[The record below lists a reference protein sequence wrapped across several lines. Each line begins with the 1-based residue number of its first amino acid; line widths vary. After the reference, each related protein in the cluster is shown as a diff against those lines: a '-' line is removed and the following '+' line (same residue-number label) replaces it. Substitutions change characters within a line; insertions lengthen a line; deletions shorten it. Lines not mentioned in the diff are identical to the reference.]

1 MNAAAAKQQKKAKGR
16 RVTFPM
22 PKRVVVVGDL
32 NGDDEALAAL
42 LRGTGL
48 TDAQGH
54 WAADNAHLV
63 QLGDVVNRGIGC
75 RSALDRLIQLS
86 AEAPPR
92 NSHVTMLLGNH
103 EAMVL
108 LGNHAWCHPEE
119 FLEFATAEERNH
131 FEVARTRRVYELLEM
146 RSHGGR
152 TAPITG
158 ALRAWEEAHV
168 PGREAYVAAFSEDGV
183 YGSYLRSL
191 PAAIRIGDVLF
202 VHGGLTPRFAE
213 RGLKKLDE
221 QVVGGWAR
229 APQTA
234 LDLTQDSPLAAEDG
248 PLWCRSYAAAPEED
262 IDDDLD
268 KALEAVSASVM
279 VVGHTR
285 TDLIGGKR
293 GHPLVK
299 HSGRLICADVG
310 IGSSGGT
317 PAALV
322 IEKDVIWSWRPDEKK
337 KRLRALDG

>member
-1 MNAAAAKQQKKAKGR
+1 MSAAAAKKKAKGR
-16 RVTFPM
+16 KVTFSM

-54 WAADNAHLV
+54 WAADSAHLV
-63 QLGDVVNRGIGC
+63 QLGDVVNRGVGC
-75 RSALDRLIQLS
+75 RAALDRLIQLS
-86 AEAPPR
+86 AEAKSR

-108 LGNHAWCHPEE
+108 LGNLAWCHPEE
-119 FLEFATAEERNH
+119 FLEFATADERNK

-146 RSHGGR
+146 RSHAGQ

-168 PGREAYVAAFSEDGV
+168 PGREAYLAAFATAGV
-183 YGSYLRSL
+183 YGSWLRTL
-191 PAAIRIGDVLF
+191 PAAIRIGEVLF

-213 RGLKKLDE
+213 RGLKALDE
-221 QVVGGWAR
+221 QVLDCWDR
-229 APQTA
+229 SPKTA
-234 LDLTQDSPLAAEDG
+234 LDLGPDSLLSAEDG
-248 PLWCRSYAAAPEED
+248 PLWCRSYAAATED
-262 IDDDLD
+262 DVSDDLD
-268 KALEAVSASVM
+268 KALEAVRASVM

-285 TDLIGGKR
+285 TDLIGGQR

-310 IGSSGGT
+310 IGASGGT

-337 KRLRALDG
+337 KRLRALES

>member
-1 MNAAAAKQQKKAKGR
+1 MNAATTKTKKSKGR
-16 RVTFPM
+16 KVTFSM
-22 PKRVVVVGDL
+22 PKRVVVIGDL

-48 TDAQGH
+48 TDGQGH
-54 WAADNAHLV
+54 WIADNAHLV
-63 QLGDVVNRGIGC
+63 QLGDVVNRGVGC
-75 RSALDRLIQLS
+75 RAALDRLIQLT
-86 AEAPPR
+86 AEAKPK

-108 LGNHAWCHPEE
+108 LGNLAWCHPEE
-119 FLEFATAEERNH
+119 FLEFATAEERNK

-146 RSHGGR
+146 RSHAGR

-168 PGREAYVAAFSEDGV
+168 PGRDAYLAAFSEDGI
-183 YGSYLRSL
+183 YGAYLRSL
-191 PAAIRIGDVLF
+191 PAAIRIGEVLF

-213 RGLKKLDE
+213 RGLKQLDE
-221 QVVGGWAR
+221 LIATSWAR
-229 APQTA
+229 GPQTA
-234 LDLTQDSPLAAEDG
+234 MDLTPDSPLAAEDG

-262 IDDDLD
+262 IDDDLN
-268 KALEAVSASVM
+268 KALEAVRASVM

-310 IGSSGGT
+310 IGSSGGAA
-317 PAALV
+317 AALV
-322 IEKDVIWSWRPDEKK
+322 IEKDVIWSWRPDDKK
-337 KRLRALDG
+337 KRLRSLEG